1 MAKAKRN
8 WASPAEMTRQ
18 VDELREGGLSVKD
31 ACKKLGVSWPYYYQ
45 AKREMVAGAR
55 PAAAGGVAV
64 KPGDLSF
71 ADFIRLKS
79 EYETFKKGN

>member
-8 WASPAEMTRQ
+8 WSSPAQMVSQ
-18 VDELREGGLSVKD
+18 VDALRKEGLSVKK
-31 ACKKLGVSWPYYYQ
+31 AVEKLGVSWPYYYQ

-55 PAAAGGVAV
+55 PAVAGGAAV

-79 EYETFKKGN
+79 EYENFKKGN